1 MFFYDGR
8 RPKQTF
14 TIRKCHRSEWRK
26 FRKYH
31 YLNSDISVSA
41 QCFELFNNS
50 NEPIGFIAYIN
61 QPSNYKFYGKHA
73 IKRITRLVILPDY
86 QGIGLGTKL
95 LNFMGKYLKEKC
107 HMCSINTTAKNLIFA
122 LSKSKKWSMRSYSKN
137 TKPARFKSS
146 TISTSLEVARIGV
159 RKAGFMFK

>member
-1 MFFYDGR
+1 MF
-8 RPKQTF
+8 
-14 TIRKCHRSEWRK
+14 
-26 FRKYH
+26 
-31 YLNSDISVSA
+31 NS
-41 QCFELFNNS
+41 N
-50 NEPIGFIAYIN
+50 NEPIGFIAYLN
-61 QPSNYKFYGKHA
+61 QPSSYKFYGKYA
-73 IKRITRLVILPDY
+73 VKRITRLVILPDY

-137 TKPARFKSS
+137 TKPARFKNS
-146 TISTSLEVARIGV
+146 TISTSLEVARIGA

>member
-1 MFFYDGR
+1 M
-8 RPKQTF
+8 
-14 TIRKCHRSEWRK
+14 
-26 FRKYH
+26 
-31 YLNSDISVSA
+31 
-41 QCFELFNNS
+41 FNNS

-137 TKPARFKSS
+137 TKPARFNSS